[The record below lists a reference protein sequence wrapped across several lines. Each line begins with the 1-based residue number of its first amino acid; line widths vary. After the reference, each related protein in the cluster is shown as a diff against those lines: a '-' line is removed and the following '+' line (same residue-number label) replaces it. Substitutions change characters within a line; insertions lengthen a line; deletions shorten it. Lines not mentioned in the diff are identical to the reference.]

1 MLIKRKLFPS
11 IFKGFKILQSLLLK
25 GTRDELVPKP
35 LPMKT

>member
-11 IFKGFKILQSLLLK
+11 IFKGFKILQSLSLK
-25 GTRDELVPKP
+25 CTWDKLVPKP